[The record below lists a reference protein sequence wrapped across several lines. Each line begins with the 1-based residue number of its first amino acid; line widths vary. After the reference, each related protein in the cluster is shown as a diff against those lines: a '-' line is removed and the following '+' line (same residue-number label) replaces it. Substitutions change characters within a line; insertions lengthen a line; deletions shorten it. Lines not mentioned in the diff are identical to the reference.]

1 MTRDPAVE
9 IEIMRFAN
17 LSILWKV
24 MTVVALLTAV
34 SIAIAVTA
42 TYSLRKL
49 DRATIEL
56 GDVAT
61 AAALA
66 PRINLNIAI
75 MNRGEVWVA
84 ANPDPQE
91 ITNTRQLMQQE
102 RSETDQHLAKIKPYL
117 DESQTALLRKVETLY
132 ADYLTSMENTLAL
145 AEKIGSAV
153 NVEDEQKQIL
163 GAAKASHEHLEK
175 MRQTMVDMGRDIDER
190 STDVSQEAHDIYDN
204 MRHTLIGL
212 SIAGVLLGVMLGFSI
227 AQFGISKPLRRLVEV
242 LRSLADG
249 NLEVNVPGAER
260 RDEVGAIA
268 STTLVFKENMIKTR
282 NMEAEA
288 AAQKERTE
296 TEKRQMMQNMADSFE
311 ASVKEIVQSVSTSA
325 EQLQGSA
332 STMSSIAEETARQAT
347 VVASATSQASGNV
360 QTVATATEELSSSI
374 SEITRQVS
382 ESAAIAQ
389 EAVSEVER
397 TNSGVAGLTEA
408 AGRIGSVAQLIQDI
422 ASQTNLLALNA
433 TIEAAR
439 AGEAGKGFAVVA
451 SEVKNLAAQTAR
463 ATEEITEQIAA
474 IQQETSNTVTAIRS
488 IGGTVIRLNEIAS
501 GIAAAVEEQSAATQ
515 EIARN
520 VQEAAIG
527 TEEVSRNITGVNDAA
542 AEAGNAANEVL
553 DAAKELSQQSAV
565 LSSQVDAFI
574 GRIRAG

>member
-1 MTRDPAVE
+1 
-9 IEIMRFAN
+9 MRFAN
-17 LSILWKV
+17 LSILWKILC
-24 MTVVALLTAV
+24 VVCLLTV
-34 SIAIAVTA
+34 ITVTVAITA
-42 TYSLRKL
+42 TTSLRKL
-49 DRATIEL
+49 SLATAEL
-56 GDVAT
+56 DDVAT

-66 PRINLNIAI
+66 PRIAFNIAM

-91 ITNTRQLMQQE
+91 ISATRSLAEQE
-102 RSETDQHLAKIKPYL
+102 RAETQKHIAQIKPLL
-117 DESQTALLRKVETLY
+117 DESQTELMRKVETVY
-132 ADYLTSMENTLAL
+132 ADYLTSMETTLST
-145 AEKIGSAV
+145 AEKVGSKVAV
-153 NVEDEQKQIL
+153 EEEQKQIL
-163 GAAKASHEHLEK
+163 TAAKQSHQHVENL
-175 MRQTMVDMGRDIDER
+175 RQLMQDMGADIDQR
-190 STDVSQEAHDIYDN
+190 SNDVAQEASDIYET
-204 MRHTLIGL
+204 MRHVLIGL
-212 SIAGVLLGVMLGFSI
+212 SLGGVVLGLALGFLI
-227 AQFGISKPLRRLVEV
+227 AQFGISRPLRRLVEV
-242 LRSLADG
+242 LRNLADG
-249 NLEVNVPGAER
+249 NLQVEVPGADR

-268 STTLVFKENMIKTR
+268 NTTFVFKENMIKAR
-282 NMEAEA
+282 DMEQAAAEQKRQAEAE
-288 AAQKERTE
+288 
-296 TEKRQMMQNMADSFE
+296 KRRLMQQMADSFE
-311 ASVKEIVQSVSTSA
+311 ADVKEIVQSVSNSA
-325 EQLQGSA
+325 EELQGSA

-347 VVASATSQASGNV
+347 VVASATTEASGNV

-397 TNSGVAGLTEA
+397 TNIGVAGLTDA
-408 AGRIGSVAQLIQDI
+408 AGKIGSVAQLIQDI

-451 SEVKNLAAQTAR
+451 SEVKNLATQTAR
-463 ATEEITEQIAA
+463 ATEEITGQIAT
-474 IQQETSNTVTAIRS
+474 IQEETNNTVTAIRA
-488 IGGTVIRLNEIAS
+488 IGSTVIRLNEIAS

-520 VQEAAIG
+520 VQQAAIG

-542 AEAGNAANEVL
+542 AEAGSAATQVL
-553 DAAKELSQQSAV
+553 DAAKDLSEQSAA